1 MRLYTIKQMSKAVGI
16 STDMIRFY
24 EKMGLI
30 TPIRDN
36 NNNYRLYTYEDSKTI
51 IMIKIYTNL
60 GISLKACQAIFCEQR
75 MNQGVEQLSTHVA
88 KLKQE
93 RHFIDKRIE
102 VSTQMLQSLDE
113 YHNNIK
119 YHIYQRQPI
128 IVYPSSVSDY
138 DEVDIDNPINEMYD
152 DYPIYSY
159 YFRIKKDFLLDHNTN
174 TYPNDI
180 GIMAYGKLKG
190 VNRPCEVIP
199 KRRVFRTWIEKKKE
213 IPLLRKHVQE
223 VLMMIKDNGYQI
235 KGDAYLYQ
243 LQPCAKDNPANDV
256 LICEISIE

>member
-1 MRLYTIKQMSKAVGI
+1 MHLYTIKQMSKAVGI

-30 TPIRDN
+30 TPIRDQ

-60 GISLKACQAIFCEQR
+60 GISLKSCQAMFCEQK
-75 MNQGVEQLSTHVA
+75 MNQGVEQLKTHVD
-88 KLKQE
+88 KLKKE
-93 RHFIDKRIE
+93 RNFIDKRIE
-102 VSTQMLQSLDE
+102 VSSQMLQSLNE
-113 YHNNIK
+113 YQNGIK
-119 YHIYQRQPI
+119 YHIYQRQPM
-128 IVYPSSVSDY
+128 IVYPSFVNDY

-159 YFRIKKDFLLDHNTN
+159 YFRIKKDLILDQDINI
-174 TYPNDI
+174 YPNDI

-190 VNRPCEVIP
+190 VDRPFEVIC

-213 IPLLRKHVQE
+213 VPLLREHLDE
-223 VLMMIKDNGYQI
+223 VLTIIKDNDYQI
-235 KGDAYLYQ
+235 KGDAYCYQ
-243 LQPCAKDNPANDV
+243 LRPSAKDNPENDV